1 VCEWFQPLLYLI
13 QCGLCHVMSCECRQY
28 LSVEDVTAILQHF
41 KGEDIVSVPI
51 GQEKMLDGIGV

>member
-1 VCEWFQPLLYLI
+1 
-13 QCGLCHVMSCECRQY
+13 MSCECRQY

>member
-1 VCEWFQPLLYLI
+1 VVYVMS
-13 QCGLCHVMSCECRQY
+13 CHVVSCECRQY